1 MDVSVKKLGAG
12 DKEAVSRWFAEFA
25 DPLYEFVYY
34 RLGSDGETSA
44 DIVQE
49 TFLNALGKIEYYDAD
64 RGSML
69 VWLCYL
75 ARNSIKKHLRQ
86 KKRFVSQAGD
96 GRAGAELFEALGQ
109 METRELPSELLEQQE
124 TAETVRLALGSI
136 AKDHREVLRLYYF
149 SGVSIER
156 IAQLQGKS
164 AGAVAAM
171 LHRARAAFKKAL
183 IGQGDRNV

>member
-1 MDVSVKKLGAG
+1 MEVSVKKLGAG
-12 DKEAVSRWFAEFA
+12 DKEAVSRWFAEYV

-34 RLGSDGETSA
+34 RLEGDGETSA

-75 ARNSIKKHLRQ
+75 SRNSIKKHLRQ
-86 KKRFVSQAGD
+86 KGRSVSQSGS
-96 GRAGAELFEALGQ
+96 ELFEALSQ
-109 METRELPSELLEQQE
+109 IETRELPSELLERAE
-124 TAETVRLALGSI
+124 TAEAVRLALGTI
-136 AKDHREVLRLYYF
+136 GKDHREVLRQYYF
-149 SGVSIER
+149 DGASIEK
-156 IAQLQGKS
+156 IAQSQGKNS
-164 AGAVAAM
+164 GAVATM

-183 IGQGDRNV
+183 LNQGDKNV